1 MQDYG
6 NMPFM
11 YYSPPC
17 MQNPYIRQAMAGMMP
32 AQTPMAPQQTMP
44 AVMPNMPSTLPSA
57 MPPNKGKDMSGD
69 PDPVP
74 DLGIYTYPGNVPGA
88 LTLLQASVA
97 GETED
102 RMFYRYLIENA
113 PTQEDREIITGIR
126 DDEIGHFGLV
136 RQVYYQLTGQNLPPP
151 QNVTFKKPASYCEG
165 LAAAIRGEQ
174 NAVIR
179 YRQILFALQ
188 DRTQINI
195 LTAIMTDEIR
205 HGILYNYLYAKNGCR
220 A

>member
-6 NMPFM
+6 SMPFM

-32 AQTPMAPQQTMP
+32 AKTQFAPQQTMP
-44 AVMPNMPSTLPSA
+44 EAIPVKMPGTMPLQSQPMT
-57 MPPNKGKDMSGD
+57 GD
-69 PDPVP
+69 PAGMP

-88 LTLLQASVA
+88 LKLLQASVA
-97 GETED
+97 GEMED
-102 RMFYRYLIENA
+102 RLFYRYLIDNA
-113 PTQEDREIITGIR
+113 PTQLDKEIITGIR

-136 RQVYYQLTGQNLPPP
+136 RVVYYQLTGQNLPPP
-151 QNVTFKKPASYCEG
+151 QEVTFEKPSSYCEG
-165 LAAAIRGEQ
+165 LMRAIRGEQ

-195 LTAIMTDEIR
+195 LTGIMTDEIR
-205 HGILYNYLYAKNGCR
+205 HGILYNYLYSKNGCR

>member
-6 NMPFM
+6 SMPFM

-17 MQNPYIRQAMAGMMP
+17 MQNPYIRQAMAGMAP
-32 AQTPMAPQQTMP
+32 TQTQFAPQQAAPAMMP
-44 AVMPNMPSTLPSA
+44 V
-57 MPPNKGKDMSGD
+57 KGKDMPED
-69 PDPVP
+69 PDSMP
-74 DLGIYTYPGNVPGA
+74 DLSIYTYPGNVPGA
-88 LTLLQASVA
+88 VTLLQASAA

-102 RMFYRYLIENA
+102 RMFYHYLIENA

-136 RQVYYQLTGQNLPPP
+136 RHVYFQLTGQTLPPP
-151 QNVTFKKPASYCEG
+151 QNVTFEKPADYCHG
-165 LAAAIRGEQ
+165 LMTAIRGEQ

-188 DRTQINI
+188 DRTLINI
-195 LTAIMTDEIR
+195 MTAIMTDEIR
-205 HGILYNYLYAKNGCR
+205 HGILYNYLYSKNGCR

>member
-6 NMPFM
+6 SMPFM

-32 AQTPMAPQQTMP
+32 AQTQFAPQKTMP
-44 AVMPNMPSTLPSA
+44 AMTPVKSE
-57 MPPNKGKDMSGD
+57 DMSGI
-69 PDPVP
+69 PEGTP
-74 DLGIYTYPGNVPGA
+74 DLSIYTYPGNVPGA
-88 LTLLQASVA
+88 LALLQLSVA
-97 GETED
+97 GETAD
-102 RMFYRYLIENA
+102 SMFYRYLIENA

-126 DDEIGHFGLV
+126 DDEMGHFGLI
-136 RQVYYQLTGQNLPPP
+136 RQVYFQLTGQTLPPP
-151 QNVTFKKPASYCEG
+151 QNVTFEKPASYCHG
-165 LAAAIRGEQ
+165 LMMAIRGEQ
-174 NAVIR
+174 NAVVK

-188 DRTQINI
+188 DRTLINI

-205 HGILYNYLYAKNGCR
+205 HSILYNYLYSKNGCR